1 MPDAS
6 PIFADVFGDQWEHLP
21 EALKRHYAN
30 RPFSRDV
37 VGHEGKLTIAMSP
50 LMRRFRWL
58 LRLSGLLV
66 PFEGVDV
73 PVTVYTRSD
82 PTSKTYIFERHFFP
96 PGGPEYVFRSQLV
109 CVKPHVVIEYFRFG
123 GGWRATYQWDGD
135 KVVIRHDGFNWRLF
149 GLNMPLPGFLDFFF
163 GRGGAW
169 EQAVSDD
176 AYRMETGL
184 RHILHRGK
192 LMGYAGTFHI
202 TGVTLAE

>member
-1 MPDAS
+1 MTDS
-6 PIFADVFGDQWEHLP
+6 PIFADVFGDQWQRLP

-30 RPFSRDV
+30 RPFSHDV
-37 VGHEGKLTIAMSP
+37 VSHEGALTITMSP

-82 PTSKTYIFERHFFP
+82 PKSKTYIFERHFFP
-96 PGGPEYVFRSQLV
+96 QGGQEYIFRSELV

-123 GGWRATYQWDGD
+123 GGWRATYWFEGD
-135 KVVIRHDGFNWRLF
+135 KVIIRHDGFNWRLF
-149 GLNMPLPGFLDFFF
+149 GLNVPLPGWLDIFF
-163 GRGGAW
+163 GQGGAY

-176 AYRMETGL
+176 TYRMETGL
-184 RHILHRGK
+184 NHFMHDGK
-192 LMGYAGTFHI
+192 LMGYVGTFRI